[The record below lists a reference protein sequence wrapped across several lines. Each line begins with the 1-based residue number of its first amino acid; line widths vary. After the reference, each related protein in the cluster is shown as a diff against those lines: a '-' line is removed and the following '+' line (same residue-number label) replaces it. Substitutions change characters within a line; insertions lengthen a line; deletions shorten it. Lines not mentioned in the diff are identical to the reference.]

1 MTALGRRRLSNFHLP
16 PHVQLRHGAYH
27 FIDPKTGRWSKLAR
41 VGEERRMREEWA
53 RRMGVDAAA
62 GTLAWWLDRFLEH
75 RRALVQLSKLAPRTL
90 EDNEVEVVY
99 LKAFFGKMLP
109 GEVEPHHV
117 GQYLDERGAVAWVR
131 ANREKALLSGFYA
144 WLMRRAGTGIKANPC
159 RGVVRNREE
168 KRKRYVEDAELA
180 AVSSIAVRSIWRWT
194 WLIYRT
200 AQRPE
205 DCLISTARA
214 IRSLDDGRRALRFV
228 QGKTGKTVDVVI
240 TPELEEILDTGS
252 NVVDLDRPFVCTV
265 GGKPYTYDGAAA
277 MFRRYVAVCSL
288 KDFGPR
294 DLRAK
299 AATDLYLAGEPL
311 ERIQHLLG
319 HDSITTT
326 ERYIKARL
334 PNLVQPNARQLR
346 VKNPAAFPA
355 GKDAI

>member
-1 MTALGRRRLSNFHLP
+1 MALGRRRTSEFQLP
-16 PHVQLRHGAYH
+16 PYVYKRHGAYH
-27 FIDPKTGRWSKLAR
+27 YRDPKTGRWSKIAR
-41 VGEERRMREEWA
+41 VGEERKMREEWA
-53 RRMGVDAAA
+53 RRMGVDSQA
-62 GTLAWWLDRFLEH
+62 GTIAWWLERFLEH
-75 RRALVQLSKLAPRTL
+75 RRGLVKQGKLAPRTI
-90 EDNEVEVVY
+90 EDNEAEVVY

-109 GEVEPHHV
+109 AEVKPHHV

-131 ANREKALLSGFYA
+131 ANREKALLSGLFA
-144 WLMRRAGTGIKANPC
+144 WLMRRAGTGITSNPC

-180 AVSSIAVRSIWRWT
+180 AVSSIAVRSIWRWA

-205 DCLISTARA
+205 DCLSASPRA
-214 IRSLDDGRRALRFV
+214 IRSLEDGRRALRFV

-240 TPELEEILDTGS
+240 TPQLEEIIDTGS
-252 NVVDLDRPFVCTV
+252 NVVDLDRPFVCTA

-277 MFRRYVAVCSL
+277 MFRRYVGVCGL

-299 AATDLYLAGEPL
+299 AATDLLVREGWSL

-326 ERYIKARL
+326 EKYIKARL
-334 PNLVQPNARQLR
+334 PNLVLPNSTQLR
-346 VKNPAAFPA
+346 VQNPAPA
-355 GKDAI
+355 LGEK